1 MIELGSSPEL
11 HEIIGMLQ
19 GLTRAVGA
27 MAEVLNKNTRLL
39 EYLAGSVTTDDPEE
53 GQDLR
58 KLIADLAL
66 SLKQHPAEMEAAVR
80 RGLRAGLASPG

>member
-1 MIELGSSPEL
+1 VIELGSSPEL

-27 MAEVLNKNTRLL
+27 LTEVQAKNTKLL

-58 KLIADLAL
+58 KLIADLVL
-66 SLKQHPAEMEAAVR
+66 SLKQHPAEMEAAMR
-80 RGLRAGLASPG
+80 RGLQAGPG